1 MKRFFW
7 LLIFAAALT
16 AAVLAAGR
24 WQIEGQNRTVELVY
38 DLESVQHL
46 AQALDKPIEALLA
59 DLKGAGV
66 ETIGVQ
72 PETLG
77 ERLLS
82 GKPLPPGVRDSLPKD
97 QSELGKWLVLP
108 VAFRADDFALLAASG
123 LKPAP
128 KLAVVS
134 WDVEPIWLASQVDLV
149 IISGSGEFAREDLHH
164 FPGRLA
170 LVEFHT
176 PDMEQFSAEV
186 GRMVRLH
193 GISQKEIDKLPAER
207 IISRYLR
214 AVRERNLRVLYLRP
228 FLEGP
233 DPWQRSLALLTDLKA
248 SLEREGYILGAAE
261 PFSEWAP
268 SGLWK
273 AVVSAGIWAGA
284 VLYGLSLF
292 PKYHGLMSVAGAL
305 GWLVNILLAWRE
317 PILAA
322 QISALVAAVVFP
334 CLSVRFVGDGNPR
347 LRYAQAAAVSLLGAL
362 LIVGTLTGVEFMLKL
377 QEFRGVKVMHVLP
390 ILLVVFSLIRPLR
403 EWLNSAIPVKYL
415 VLMGI
420 AGLFGVIYILRT
432 GNFGL
437 PVPDWE
443 IRMREGLEQILRT
456 RPRTKELMLGHP
468 ALYLALRSEK
478 PERSWLLPV
487 AVVGQLSMV
496 NTFTHI
502 HSPLS
507 ISLLRTLYGVVFGYV
522 IGWLVQQVL
531 RLGKRWLGRDRSI
544 GLLRVR

>member
-1 MKRFFW
+1 
-7 LLIFAAALT
+7 
-16 AAVLAAGR
+16 
-24 WQIEGQNRTVELVY
+24 
-38 DLESVQHL
+38 
-46 AQALDKPIEALLA
+46 
-59 DLKGAGV
+59 
-66 ETIGVQ
+66 
-72 PETLG
+72 
-77 ERLLS
+77 
-82 GKPLPPGVRDSLPKD
+82 
-97 QSELGKWLVLP
+97 
-108 VAFRADDFALLAASG
+108 
-123 LKPAP
+123 
-128 KLAVVS
+128 
-134 WDVEPIWLASQVDLV
+134 
-149 IISGSGEFAREDLHH
+149 
-164 FPGRLA
+164 
-170 LVEFHT
+170 
-176 PDMEQFSAEV
+176 
-186 GRMVRLH
+186 
-193 GISQKEIDKLPAER
+193 
-207 IISRYLR
+207 
-214 AVRERNLRVLYLRP
+214 
-228 FLEGP
+228 
-233 DPWQRSLALLTDLKA
+233 
-248 SLEREGYILGAAE
+248 
-261 PFSEWAP
+261 
-268 SGLWK
+268 
-273 AVVSAGIWAGA
+273 
-284 VLYGLSLF
+284 
-292 PKYHGLMSVAGAL
+292 
-305 GWLVNILLAWRE
+305 
-317 PILAA
+317 
-322 QISALVAAVVFP
+322 
-334 CLSVRFVGDGNPR
+334 
-347 LRYAQAAAVSLLGAL
+347 
-362 LIVGTLTGVEFMLKL
+362 VGTLTGVEFMLKL

-507 ISLLRTLYGVVFGYV
+507 ISLLRTLYGLVFGYV